1 MMLYNSGDQSDGN
14 SSSSH
19 TLSTEPLRHQQQ
31 LHTAPNHAH
40 QPTPFSSASQSTHIK
55 EKESDVEKAMSNGGN
70 LDASAATEKLEVKQQ
85 AQNTPAMLNEKIQDP
100 NLIGWDGIVSSSPDL
115 AMQVNPTEHPSQ
127 VPTTL
132 RIPRIGPKARNTSSP
147 SSTPS

>member
-1 MMLYNSGDQSDGN
+1 
-14 SSSSH
+14 
-19 TLSTEPLRHQQQ
+19 
-31 LHTAPNHAH
+31 
-40 QPTPFSSASQSTHIK
+40 
-55 EKESDVEKAMSNGGN
+55 MSNGGN
-70 LDASAATEKLEVKQQ
+70 LDASAATEKREVKQQ